1 MKKSD
6 VVTIPNAISF
16 LRLLGVPFFVWLIL
30 VPQADLIAFAVLT
43 LAGISDWVD
52 GYLARRL
59 NQHSRVGEL
68 LDPLADRLYIIATI
82 GALAIRGF
90 IPWWLVMVIVG
101 RDLLLL
107 VLVPTLRSQG
117 RLSLPVTYIGKSG
130 TFALLWGFPLLLL
143 SSIGGLS
150 GQVIGAAGWAFAL
163 WGTGLYW
170 WAGIR
175 YVQDTI
181 SIARHGNMAQATVVP
196 RAQPQGET

>member
-90 IPWWLVMVIVG
+90 IPWWLVLVIVG

-107 VLVPTLRSQG
+107 VLMPTLRSQG

-196 RAQPQGET
+196 RAQPQGES